1 MGWELLSGLEDKRLT
16 RDIISSEPIDIKS
29 MDVQYI
35 DLLKYFYDNYNQTIY
50 FEEYFPCLISEPP
63 NLKEC
68 RSIDN
73 QAQCNQNNKCLWQ
86 RPENSMHIVQ
96 IRFIIV
102 IV

>member
-1 MGWELLSGLEDKRLT
+1 
-16 RDIISSEPIDIKS
+16 

-50 FEEYFPCLISEPP
+50 FEEYFPSLISEPP

-86 RPENSMHIVQ
+86 HPENSNAYCTDKVHYCNSLIPYVC
-96 IRFIIV
+96 FD
-102 IV
+102 

>member
-1 MGWELLSGLEDKRLT
+1 
-16 RDIISSEPIDIKS
+16 

-50 FEEYFPCLISEPP
+50 FEEYFPSLISEPP
-63 NLKEC
+63 NLKNAAAL
-68 RSIDN
+68 IIKPN
-73 QAQCNQNNKCLWQ
+73 VIKITNVYGNILKIV
-86 RPENSMHIVQ
+86 MHIVQ